1 MVIKP
6 KDQRSAG
13 NEYRNPS
20 SISNGRHTG
29 VTAPGVIHASPLG
42 GGLRGT
48 SSRVSRKPGP
58 AKVCNARSQ
67 DTEIVGAN
75 QHILRLEVP
84 VDDILFMHVV
94 EAARDALRD

>member
-29 VTAPGVIHASPLG
+29 VTAPGVIPVSPL

-58 AKVCNARSQ
+58 AKVCNARNQ
-67 DTEIVGAN
+67 DTDIVGAN

-84 VDDILFMHVV
+84 MDDIVIMHVV